1 MTKKLTPAADNKPVI
16 EHHSFSLQNLGRAW
30 RILSTVWRYRLDV
43 FLPSSGRPLAAS
55 LALLPARLF
64 SKKARSDGERLR
76 LALQDLGPVFVK
88 FGQMLSTRPDL
99 IPGDIAQSLNE
110 LQENVNPIDASAAR
124 AVVEAA
130 FGESTDTLFE
140 RFDQEPLASASI
152 AQVHTA
158 RLKHTDSLEQESD
171 TAFNPEVVVKIVRP
185 GIERIIEK
193 DMALLLSIASIA
205 ERVLPDAD
213 RLKPLEVVSEYQHVI
228 GDEMNMQLEA
238 ANTSQLRRNFDNS
251 ELLYV
256 PEIHWDYVRSN
267 VLVMERIYGVQVTD
281 LKQLRA
287 NNTNMKELAERGV
300 EIFFSQVFRDSFF
313 HADMHPGNIYV
324 DVSKPDTPKYIALD
338 CAIIGTLDEQD
349 LYYLAR
355 NLLAIFNRD
364 YRTVAEMHIESGWVP
379 EHIRAAEFESAIR
392 SVCEPIFQKPLAE
405 ISFGQILLYLFTV
418 ARRFEMSVQPNLVL
432 LQKTLLAVEGLGRQL
447 YPQLDLWQTAQP
459 FLEQWMAK
467 RYAPAEVMQ
476 RLQKQAPSLM
486 QQLPQL
492 PELVVNNLKS
502 SAYLQ
507 DSSQQQAEQ
516 LAELNSRMQR
526 RDRRQK
532 IAAAVLVLLAAT
544 LTLAPENPLLS
555 QLELGTPAML
565 LGGLGIALFLLG

>member
-1 MTKKLTPAADNKPVI
+1 MSSKPSPTPRPNTGLVK
-16 EHHSFSLQNLGRAW
+16 NLSRSG
-30 RILSTVWRYRLDV
+30 RILWTVWRYRLDT
-43 FLPSSGRPLAAS
+43 FLPSDNRPLLAS
-55 LALLPARLF
+55 LALLPAKLF
-64 SKKARSDGERLR
+64 SKHQRSDGERLR
-76 LALQDLGPVFVK
+76 LALQELGPVFVK

-99 IPGDIAQSLNE
+99 IPADIAQSLNE
-110 LQENVNPIDASAAR
+110 LQENVHPIDNDEAR
-124 AVVEAA
+124 AVVERA
-130 FGESTDTLFE
+130 FGEPVDTLFE
-140 RFDQEPLASASI
+140 RFDLEPLASASI

-158 RLKHTDSLEQESD
+158 RLKSNANEEQQTHAD
-171 TAFNPEVVVKIVRP
+171 FKPEVVVKIVRP

-193 DMALLLSIASIA
+193 DMALLLSLASIA
-205 ERVLPDAD
+205 ERILPDAD

-256 PEIHWDYVRSN
+256 PEVHWDYVRSN
-267 VLVMERIYGVQVTD
+267 VLVMERIYGIRVTD
-281 LKQLRA
+281 LEQLSA
-287 NNTNMKELAERGV
+287 HNTDMKELAERGV

-324 DVSKPDTPKYIALD
+324 DVSKPEKPQYIALD

-355 NLLAIFNRD
+355 NLLAIFKRD

-392 SVCEPIFQKPLAE
+392 SVCEPIFEKPLAE

-447 YPQLDLWQTAQP
+447 YPQLDLWETAQP

-467 RYAPAEVMQ
+467 RYSPAEVVQ
-476 RLQKQAPSLM
+476 RLQKQAPSLL

-502 SAYLQ
+502 SADLQ
-507 DSSQQQAEQ
+507 ASSQRQANQ
-516 LAELNSRMQR
+516 LSQLNTRLQR

-532 IAAAVLVLLAAT
+532 IAAAVLILIAGSLA
-544 LTLAPENPLLS
+544 LAPDNTLLS
-555 QLELGTPAML
+555 QLELSSPAML
-565 LGGLGIALFLLG
+565 IGGLGIALFLLG